1 MHTKLLTQRVTF
13 TNVHQPLFTMV
24 GAPVVVR
31 VPQLEKPLSNLLLWL
46 TTLYICLFFSSFIFN
61 STRTI

>member
-31 VPQLEKPLSNLLLWL
+31 VPQLEKPLSNLLL
-46 TTLYICLFFSSFIFN
+46 
-61 STRTI
+61 